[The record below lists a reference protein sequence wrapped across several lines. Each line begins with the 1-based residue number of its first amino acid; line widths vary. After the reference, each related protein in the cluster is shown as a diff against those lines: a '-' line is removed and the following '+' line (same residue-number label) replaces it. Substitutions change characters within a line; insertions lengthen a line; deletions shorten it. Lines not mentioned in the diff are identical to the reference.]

1 MALED
6 DVRDAA
12 ERAAAF
18 AAPDEHVAAVLAAEA
33 SPGGRVYV
41 CSFESDTGRSWLALD
56 ADGEALTNRAFVREA
71 VSLLALCEIAEEAA
85 EEAAETEVVH
95 PRLATP
101 AYLDNI
107 GTPDVAGS
115 MHAVDALLQDVESAY
130 KRELT

>member
-6 DVRDAA
+6 DVRHAA
-12 ERAAAF
+12 AQAAAF
-18 AAPDEHVAAVLAAEA
+18 AAPGERVSAVLAAEP
-33 SPGGRVYV
+33 SPGARVYL
-41 CSFESDTGRSWLALD
+41 CLFESDTGRSWLALD
-56 ADGEALTNRAFVREA
+56 LGGAPLTDRAVVREA

-85 EEAAETEVVH
+85 EIEAVH

-101 AYLDNI
+101 AYLDSI
-107 GTPDVAGS
+107 GTPDVAAS